1 MQTLPPS
8 LFFYDSKDKIMHIML
23 IYYFCTNTYYKKNE
37 KLIQDYAEW
46 LWKILYFA
54 TFGYF

>member
-46 LWKILYFA
+46 L
-54 TFGYF
+54 